1 MTEGLTQDKKSL
13 KTVLGKT
20 ANFNEIA
27 KDCVAFANARG
38 GRLFIGIEDN
48 DDGPPIDQLIP
59 QELPDR
65 IVRRVNEL
73 TINVG
78 VHAEKY
84 THDNGG
90 EYIIL
95 TILRS
100 QSAIAAT
107 SNGTYFIR
115 DEDKSRPVQPDE
127 LERLFVDRPSYCWE
141 TKVSLK
147 YNWEDCDRDKLE
159 NFISDIRHSDRV
171 SSFVKEKSTLELLE
185 YYSMITE
192 SGYMT
197 NLGVLWLGKQDQRA
211 RLLYSPVI
219 QYIKYDNEE
228 NKVQKIVWD
237 DYSLNPKELLE
248 TIWKSIP
255 DWQEV
260 NEISDGLWRKEIP
273 AYNEKVV
280 REVICNAL
288 VHRPYTTRG
297 DIFINIYPD
306 KMVVVNPGLFP
317 LGISS
322 DNILQKTNKRN
333 EHLARIF
340 YALHLMEAEG
350 SGYDLMYETL
360 LSAGKAIPEPFE
372 GNDYIQVTIRRKIIN
387 KEAARLCEF
396 VTDNYS
402 NISRKAIIA
411 FGIILQ
417 QSLISASELSRQ
429 LQIPDSDRLRSYI
442 GKLSDEGIIAS
453 KGKGKGTKYYISPEL
468 ISNAKSNIPTSLK
481 TIEPYRLKA
490 LIKEDLRFHPLSMVA
505 EISNRLP
512 DVDLNEIRANIR
524 KMALDGEL
532 ITEGGRKFRKYSLP
546 ESFL

>member
-211 RLLYSPVI
+211 
-219 QYIKYDNEE
+219 
-228 NKVQKIVWD
+228 
-237 DYSLNPKELLE
+237 
-248 TIWKSIP
+248 
-255 DWQEV
+255 
-260 NEISDGLWRKEIP
+260 G
-273 AYNEKVV
+273 
-280 REVICNAL
+280 
-288 VHRPYTTRG
+288 
-297 DIFINIYPD
+297 
-306 KMVVVNPGLFP
+306 
-317 LGISS
+317 
-322 DNILQKTNKRN
+322 
-333 EHLARIF
+333 
-340 YALHLMEAEG
+340 
-350 SGYDLMYETL
+350 
-360 LSAGKAIPEPFE
+360 
-372 GNDYIQVTIRRKIIN
+372 
-387 KEAARLCEF
+387 
-396 VTDNYS
+396 
-402 NISRKAIIA
+402 
-411 FGIILQ
+411 
-417 QSLISASELSRQ
+417 
-429 LQIPDSDRLRSYI
+429 
-442 GKLSDEGIIAS
+442 
-453 KGKGKGTKYYISPEL
+453 YYIALSF
-468 ISNAKSNIPTSLK
+468 NI
-481 TIEPYRLKA
+481 
-490 LIKEDLRFHPLSMVA
+490 
-505 EISNRLP
+505 
-512 DVDLNEIRANIR
+512 
-524 KMALDGEL
+524 
-532 ITEGGRKFRKYSLP
+532 
-546 ESFL
+546 